1 MGCDSKVKFLISG
14 LFQRWKWSSKGHF
27 RFWPCVTKCIMSANG
42 FTYRKESCWFW
53 SDNLSTKRRQEAQL
67 SQKDRAILHVIEY
80 FAKSLKATQLT
91 FLESY
96 RRANGSSRWHVTLRL
111 TVFEIF
117 AVKRPTFRPK
127 ISDFWDPGSTA
138 QKGTLRAGPINVPS
152 CKISRRSVAPSLRYL
167 SPNKKRDRKQN

>member
-1 MGCDSKVKFLISG
+1 
-14 LFQRWKWSSKGHF
+14 
-27 RFWPCVTKCIMSANG
+27 MSANG

-53 SDNLSTKRRQEAQL
+53 SDNLSTKRRQEAPL
-67 SQKDRAILHVIEY
+67 SQRDRAILHVIEY

-117 AVKRPTFRPK
+117 AVKRPTLGPKFRIFGILGVP
-127 ISDFWDPGSTA
+127 P

-152 CKISRRSVAPSLRYL
+152 CKILRRSVAPSLRYL
-167 SPNKKRDRKQN
+167 SPNKKETESRINTSCAARWPPQYAPAP

>member
-1 MGCDSKVKFLISG
+1 
-14 LFQRWKWSSKGHF
+14 
-27 RFWPCVTKCIMSANG
+27 MSANG

-96 RRANGSSRWHVTLRL
+96 HRADGSSRWHVTLRL